1 MSDQFI
7 SAEELASRIE
17 APNLVILDASW
28 HLPTAN
34 RDSRAEFNQQHIP
47 NAQFFDIDNISDR
60 SSQLPHMLPSQ
71 SDFAKA
77 VSALGVSND
86 SEIVV
91 YDSVGLFSAPRCW
104 WTFRVFGHTH
114 IRILEGGL
122 PAWIEAGYPLT
133 AEINKVE
140 KADYLAAFHPEYVAS
155 LEDVLENCTSKA
167 ATVLDARSEARF
179 YAEAP
184 EPRPGV
190 AGGHI
195 PGSRSLPY
203 DLLVEGGSLKPAP
216 ELQKLFTARGIQPD
230 SALMTSCGSGISAA
244 VIFLALHQAG
254 YGLNRLYDGSWAEWG
269 TTDGLPVSTS
279 KE

>member
-34 RDSRAEFNQQHIP
+34 RDPRAEFNQQHIP
-47 NAQFFDIDNISDR
+47 NAQFFDIDNISDKC
-60 SSQLPHMLPSQ
+60 SQLPHMLPSQ
-71 SDFAKA
+71 SDFAEA

-140 KADYLAAFHPEYVAS
+140 KADYLADFHPEYVAS
-155 LEDVLENCTSKA
+155 VEDVLENCRSKA
-167 ATVLDARSEARF
+167 VTVLDARSEARF

-203 DLLVEGGSLKPAP
+203 DLLVESGSLKSAN
-216 ELQKLFTARGIQPD
+216 ELQTLFAARGVRTG
-230 SALMTSCGSGISAA
+230 SAVITSCGSGISAA